1 MVPSPCLDQNLDLK
15 VTLLMVSK
23 ASKKVLL
30 FVLKSV
36 TFLYKKA
43 TLLDGFGLAWWILG
57 GGWGAWGGLVGC
69 LWLAFGGLGGVW
81 AGLGVVWGELGWAWG
96 ECIVF
101 LYEKV
106 FRV

>member
-1 MVPSPCLDQNLDLK
+1 MVPNPCLDQNLDLK

-36 TFLYKKA
+36 TFLYKKV

-69 LWLAFGGLGGVW
+69 LWLAFGGLGGFGLDLGWFGVNLG
-81 AGLGVVWGELGWAWG
+81 GLGANALFFV
-96 ECIVF
+96 
-101 LYEKV
+101 
-106 FRV
+106 

>member
-57 GGWGAWGGLVGC
+57 GVGELGVDLWVACGWLLGAWGGLG
-69 LWLAFGGLGGVW
+69 WTWGGLG
-81 AGLGVVWGELGWAWG
+81 
-96 ECIVF
+96 
-101 LYEKV
+101 
-106 FRV
+106 

>member
-1 MVPSPCLDQNLDLK
+1 MVPNPCLDQNLDLK

-69 LWLAFGGLGGVW
+69 LWLAFGGLGGFGLDLGWFGVNLG
-81 AGLGVVWGELGWAWG
+81 GLGANALFFV
-96 ECIVF
+96 
-101 LYEKV
+101 
-106 FRV
+106 